1 LRFDF
6 SHVSQLSRD
15 ELLGV
20 QALANDRVRAN
31 LAVTS
36 RETTYSDAVRNGA
49 LAFFGDRYGD
59 VVRVVT
65 MAEQGDSAESGAF
78 SVEVCG
84 GTHVHATG
92 QVGTLLV
99 LGESG
104 IGGGMR
110 RIEALTGHAAEQLFI
125 EQSDQLDRLA
135 QRLQT
140 PVVDLE
146 TRLDSFMEDAE
157 QVRRRLS
164 TLERESLRREAQ
176 ELLEGVAD
184 VDGVKVLA
192 GRTSA
197 ANAEAMREMGDF
209 LKTRLESAVLV
220 MGGIVD
226 ERPTLVAMVTDDL
239 VASGLHAGN
248 IVKEAAQVMGG
259 GGGGRPNLAQA
270 GGRHADRLDASLQ
283 SVADIVRRTR
293 SQG

>member
-1 LRFDF
+1 
-6 SHVSQLSRD
+6 
-15 ELLGV
+15 
-20 QALANDRVRAN
+20 
-31 LAVTS
+31 
-36 RETTYSDAVRNGA
+36 
-49 LAFFGDRYGD
+49 
-59 VVRVVT
+59 
-65 MAEQGDSAESGAF
+65 MAEEGDSSGNGAF

-110 RIEALTGHAAEQLFI
+110 RIEALTGRAAEQLFV
-125 EQSDQLDRLA
+125 EQAERLDRLA
-135 QRLQT
+135 QQLQT

-146 TRLDSFMEDAE
+146 SRLENFMEDAD
-157 QVRRRLS
+157 QVRRRLA

-176 ELLEGVAD
+176 ELLESVAD

-197 ANAEAMREMGDF
+197 ASADAMREMGDF
-209 LKTRLESAVLV
+209 LKTRLESSVLV
-220 MGGIVD
+220 LGGIVED
-226 ERPTLVAMVTDDL
+226 RPTLVAMISDDL
-239 VASGLHAGN
+239 VSQGLNAGN

-283 SVADIVRRTR
+283 SVADIVRRAR

>member
-1 LRFDF
+1 
-6 SHVSQLSRD
+6 
-15 ELLGV
+15 
-20 QALANDRVRAN
+20 
-31 LAVTS
+31 
-36 RETTYSDAVRNGA
+36 
-49 LAFFGDRYGD
+49 
-59 VVRVVT
+59 
-65 MAEQGDSAESGAF
+65 MAEEGDSGHRGAF

-110 RIEALTGHAAEQLFI
+110 RIEALTGRAAEQLFI

-140 PVVDLE
+140 PVIDLE
-146 TRLDSFMEDAE
+146 TRLDSFIEDAE

-197 ANAEAMREMGDF
+197 SNAEAMREMGDF

-226 ERPTLVAMVTDDL
+226 DRPTLVAMVTDDL

-248 IVKEAAQVMGG
+248 IVKEARSGD
-259 GGGGRPNLAQA
+259 GRWRRWASQPRPSRRQA
-270 GGRHADRLDASLQ
+270 CRSPRRLPAERGRHRATHPLAGMMGRLP
-283 SVADIVRRTR
+283 
-293 SQG
+293 

>member
-1 LRFDF
+1 
-6 SHVSQLSRD
+6 
-15 ELLGV
+15 
-20 QALANDRVRAN
+20 
-31 LAVTS
+31 
-36 RETTYSDAVRNGA
+36 
-49 LAFFGDRYGD
+49 
-59 VVRVVT
+59 
-65 MAEQGDSAESGAF
+65 
-78 SVEVCG
+78 
-84 GTHVHATG
+84 
-92 QVGTLLV
+92 
-99 LGESG
+99 
-104 IGGGMR
+104 MR
-110 RIEALTGHAAEQLFI
+110 RIEALTGRAAEQLFI

-140 PVVDLE
+140 PVIDLE
-146 TRLDSFMEDAE
+146 TRLDSFIEDAE

-197 ANAEAMREMGDF
+197 SNAEAMREMGDF

-226 ERPTLVAMVTDDL
+226 DRPTLVAMVTDDL

>member
-1 LRFDF
+1 
-6 SHVSQLSRD
+6 
-15 ELLGV
+15 
-20 QALANDRVRAN
+20 
-31 LAVTS
+31 
-36 RETTYSDAVRNGA
+36 
-49 LAFFGDRYGD
+49 
-59 VVRVVT
+59 
-65 MAEQGDSAESGAF
+65 MAEEGDSGGNGAF

-110 RIEALTGHAAEQLFI
+110 RIEALTGRAAEQLFV
-125 EQSDQLDRLA
+125 EQAERLDRLA
-135 QRLQT
+135 QQLQT

-146 TRLDSFMEDAE
+146 SRLESFIEDAD
-157 QVRRRLS
+157 QVRRRLA

-176 ELLEGVAD
+176 GLLESVAD

-197 ANAEAMREMGDF
+197 ASADAMREMGDF
-209 LKTRLESAVLV
+209 LKTRLESSVLV
-220 MGGIVD
+220 LGGIVED
-226 ERPTLVAMVTDDL
+226 RPTLVAMISDDL
-239 VASGLHAGN
+239 VSQGLNAGN

-270 GGRHADRLDASLQ
+270 GGRHADLLEASLQ
-283 SVADIVRRTR
+283 SVADIVRRAR